1 MVAWTW
7 RIDVSVSF
15 KPSSPSSCHY
25 MWFAKEVC
33 ILTGGNKLKVDS
45 EQAGTERAFNTC
57 LRAKIL
63 ELQHWTLVIHCWQAF
78 RVGAALTLPLCLRRS
93 VGIPAQLASLRLA
106 VGGACSFVFFA
117 CWLSWT
123 CNPSPWPFKGFTW
136 HEDSFSHFIPHCS
149 RDYCFS
155 YHEYGLGRWILKYFL
170 CSTGPVCWSDVY
182 WDISLSSSCP
192 SPHSSSSVATLV
204 LFWLSIM
211 SKRHFLQQV
220 RHATVCVSN
229 VQLAAGGGVGC
240 FSFLNPLASSFFF
253 RCRPNDQKTHFSV
266 RQRA

>member
-1 MVAWTW
+1 
-7 RIDVSVSF
+7 
-15 KPSSPSSCHY
+15 

-117 CWLSWT
+117 C
-123 CNPSPWPFKGFTW
+123 
-136 HEDSFSHFIPHCS
+136 
-149 RDYCFS
+149 
-155 YHEYGLGRWILKYFL
+155 
-170 CSTGPVCWSDVY
+170 
-182 WDISLSSSCP
+182 
-192 SPHSSSSVATLV
+192 
-204 LFWLSIM
+204 
-211 SKRHFLQQV
+211 
-220 RHATVCVSN
+220 
-229 VQLAAGGGVGC
+229 
-240 FSFLNPLASSFFF
+240 
-253 RCRPNDQKTHFSV
+253 
-266 RQRA
+266 